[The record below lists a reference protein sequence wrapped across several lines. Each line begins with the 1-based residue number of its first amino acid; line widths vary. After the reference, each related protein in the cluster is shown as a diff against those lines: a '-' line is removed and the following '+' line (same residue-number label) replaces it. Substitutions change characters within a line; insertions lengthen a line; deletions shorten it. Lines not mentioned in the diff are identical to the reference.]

1 MKAADKRACSEA
13 SKRFRVD
20 AQFDDVK
27 VRGVCQKVEGEQRL
41 HRDAEIYMTAN
52 PFQSISQTN
61 AVLKVLAE
69 ERLEQFADQV
79 QTRILE
85 GKPAGVNSS
94 HAGNQ

>member
-27 VRGVCQKVEGEQRL
+27 VRGVRQKVEGEQRL